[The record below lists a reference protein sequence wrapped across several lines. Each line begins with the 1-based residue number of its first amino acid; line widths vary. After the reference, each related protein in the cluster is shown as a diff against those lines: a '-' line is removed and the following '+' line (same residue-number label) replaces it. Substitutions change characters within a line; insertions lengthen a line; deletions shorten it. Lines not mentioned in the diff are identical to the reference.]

1 MRFKN
6 FYKRN
11 CRNILFKVIVA
22 IGESVKKIYE
32 NRNYNCETNGEEF
45 LLQKFV
51 GKNIRVIFDVG
62 ANIGSWTNLC
72 TKYHPNANIYS
83 FEPIP
88 ETYKALEIIG
98 RTNDK
103 IHTYNIGLGSENKNV
118 EFKFYQESHELC
130 SQFSFKHGEAS
141 KTISVTLKAGD
152 SFMLESKIEVIDF
165 LKIDTEG
172 ADLDVLK
179 GFIETL
185 KNKKIRIIQFEY
197 GQINIVSKNLL
208 YDFYQFLESHGYVV
222 GKIYPKFVS
231 FKKYKYSMEDFLG
244 PNYLAV
250 HESEVDIIKALS

>member
-1 MRFKN
+1 MSFKN
-6 FYKRN
+6 FYKQN

-45 LLQKFV
+45 LLQKLV

-72 TKYHPNANIYS
+72 AKYHPSANLYS

-98 RTNDK
+98 RDNDK

-118 EFKFYQESHELC
+118 EFKFYKESHELC
-130 SQFSFKHGEAS
+130 SQYSFKHEEAS
-141 KTISVTLKAGD
+141 KIINVTLKTGD
-152 SFMLESKIEVIDF
+152 SFMLESNTESIDF

-179 GFIETL
+179 GFLETL
-185 KNKKIRIIQFEY
+185 KSKKIRIIQFEY

-250 HESEVDIIKALS
+250 HESEVDIIKSLS